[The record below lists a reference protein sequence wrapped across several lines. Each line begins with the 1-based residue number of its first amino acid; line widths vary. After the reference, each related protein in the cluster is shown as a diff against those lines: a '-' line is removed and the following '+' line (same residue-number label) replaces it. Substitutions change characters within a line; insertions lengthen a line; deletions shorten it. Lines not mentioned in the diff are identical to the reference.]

1 MISSISNL
9 GNMEF
14 GKISGELGGKSKGNV
29 FAKILE
35 DSIMKFD
42 NYQKAS
48 ENSMVSFIKGDENE
62 IHNVM
67 IAMQEAKL
75 SMQTAI
81 EIRNK
86 LIDAYQEIS
95 RIQI

>member
-1 MISSISNL
+1 MISLNTLASSYRLQGNSILNNDNN
-9 GNMEF
+9 GNGF
-14 GKISGELGGKSKGNV
+14 GKM
-29 FAKILE
+29 LE
-35 DSIMKFD
+35 NSIANIDS
-42 NYQKAS
+42 YQKNF
-48 ENSMVSFIKGDENE
+48 ENKMVSFIKGDEKE

-75 SMQTAI
+75 SMQLAI

-86 LIDAYQEIS
+86 MVDAYQELS

>member
-14 GKISGELGGKSKGNV
+14 GKISGELGGKYKGNV

-35 DSIMKFD
+35 DSIMKLD

-81 EIRNK
+81 EIRDK